1 MNEHPGKMAW
11 PNGGAAEGS
20 DSHNGTPMPLER
32 RRLQSYLALMIG
44 DIVALFAGYLVA
56 AHAHLE
62 TVHEGALLAQLL
74 LPVFLTIALYNGAYS
89 LTTLDNAGRGAVRAL
104 IALGIAGAVIV
115 FVAFY
120 MKSSATFSRMVFG
133 SGMVLAGLAMA
144 TMRGLMRRFVVWRCG
159 RTAFSELVIDDG
171 GPPITLSESRRISA
185 SRLGLVP
192 ALDNPLA
199 LDRIGQALSGSDR
212 VIISCPPERRQA
224 WATILKGANV
234 EGELVDAGVA
244 ALGAHGARIASGHG
258 LLKVSVGPL
267 GLRARALKRLF
278 DIACAGLA
286 LFLLGPL
293 LLLVALAILV
303 EDGKPVL
310 FVQPRVGRGN
320 RLFPMLKFRSMHHA
334 DRDEAGSRSA
344 SPGDSRLTRVG
355 CLIRR
360 TSIDELPQLVNVLR
374 GDMSL
379 VGPRPHALGSQAGSR
394 LFWEIDQR
402 YWIRHALRPGL
413 TGLAQVRG
421 LRGATDR
428 EADLSRRLESDL
440 EYLDGWSLWRDLRI
454 IIATLRVL
462 VHIRAY

>member
-11 PNGGAAEGS
+11 TNGGSADGPAS
-20 DSHNGTPMPLER
+20 RDGTPLPLER
-32 RRLQSYLALMIG
+32 RRLQSYLVLMIG
-44 DIVALFAGYLVA
+44 DIVALFAGYLA
-56 AHAHLE
+56 ASDAHLGS
-62 TVHEGALLAQLL
+62 VHEGALLAQLL
-74 LPVFLTIALYNGAYS
+74 LPVFLTIALYNAAYS
-89 LTTLDNAGRGAVRAL
+89 LTTLDNAGRGAVRAVM
-104 IALGIAGAVIV
+104 ALGIAGAVV
-115 FVAFY
+115 LFVAFY
-120 MKSSATFSRMVFG
+120 MKSSAIFSRMVFG
-133 SGMVLAGLAMA
+133 SGMILAGLAMA
-144 TMRGLMRRFVVWRCG
+144 MMRMLMRRFVVWRCG
-159 RTAFSELVIDDG
+159 RMAFNELVIDDD
-171 GPPITLSESRRISA
+171 GPPITLPGSHRLSA
-185 SRLGLVP
+185 ARLGLVP
-192 ALDNPLA
+192 ALDDPQA
-199 LDRIGQALSGSDR
+199 LDRIGQALNGTDR

-224 WATILKGANV
+224 WATILKGANI
-234 EGELVDAGVA
+234 EGELVDDGVA

-267 GLRARALKRLF
+267 GLRARALKRMF
-278 DIACAGLA
+278 DIAGAGLA

-293 LLLVALAILV
+293 LLLIALAILI

-320 RLFPMLKFRSMHHA
+320 RFFPMLKFRSMRHA
-334 DRDEAGSRSA
+334 DRDEAGSRSTR
-344 SPGDSRLTRVG
+344 PGDSRLTRVG
-355 CLIRR
+355 RLIRR

-374 GDMSL
+374 GEMSL

-428 EADLSRRLESDL
+428 ETDLSRRLESDL

-454 IIATLRVL
+454 IAATLRVL
-462 VHIRAY
+462 VHNRAF

>member
-11 PNGGAAEGS
+11 ANGGSADGLTSSDGS
-20 DSHNGTPMPLER
+20 PLPLER

-44 DIVALFAGYLVA
+44 DIVALFAGYLA
-56 AHAHLE
+56 ASHAHLGA
-62 TVHEGALLAQLL
+62 VHEGAMLAQLL
-74 LPVFLTIALYNGAYS
+74 LPVFLTLALYNGAYS
-89 LTTLDNAGRGAVRAL
+89 LTTLDNAGRGALRAS
-104 IALGIAGAVIV
+104 IALGIAGAIV
-115 FVAFY
+115 LFIAFY
-120 MKSSATFSRMVFG
+120 TKSSATFSRIVFG
-133 SGMVLAGLAMA
+133 WGMILAGLAMA
-144 TMRGLMRRFVVWRCG
+144 TMRMLMRRFVVSRCG
-159 RTAFSELVIDDG
+159 RMAFNELVIDDG
-171 GPPITLSESRRISA
+171 GTPITLPQSRRLSA
-185 SRLGLVP
+185 ARLGLVP
-192 ALDNPLA
+192 ALDDPLA
-199 LDRIGQALSGSDR
+199 LDRIGRVLNGIDR
-212 VIISCPPERRQA
+212 VIVSCPPERRLA
-224 WATILKGANV
+224 WATILKGANI
-234 EGELVDAGVA
+234 EGELVDDAVA
-244 ALGAHGARIASGHG
+244 TLGAHGARIASGHG

-278 DIACAGLA
+278 DIASAGLA

-293 LLLVALAILV
+293 LLLVAFAILI
-303 EDGKPVL
+303 EDGRPVL

-320 RLFPMLKFRSMHHA
+320 RFFPMLKFRSMRHA
-334 DRDEAGSRSA
+334 DRDEAGSRSTR
-344 SPGDSRLTRVG
+344 PDDSRLTRIG
-355 CLIRR
+355 RLIRR

-428 EADLSRRLESDL
+428 ETDLSRRLESDL

-454 IIATLRVL
+454 VAATLRVL
-462 VHIRAY
+462 VHSRAY